1 MDFVDKV
8 KTSIRKER
16 LFEKGERIVIG
27 FSGGPD
33 STALLE
39 VLSLLKDEY
48 LLTLVPA
55 HLHHGF
61 RGEEADGDLRFCR
74 AAAERHGLELVW
86 ERVDGPALARE
97 QGLSAQEAGREAR
110 YDLLIRAAVACGASR
125 IALGHHADDQAETL
139 LMRLLRGAGTRGLT
153 GMPPQRKPGIIRPFL
168 KLRRSEILHF
178 LRERGVA
185 FRQDSSNEKEIYL
198 RNRIRRE
205 LMPLLQ
211 ERYSANLTETLCR
224 TAEILREDEVCLD
237 AAAREQF
244 RPEVILRGLA
254 LDAAAVGDLPRALG
268 RRVVRLAIEA
278 AGGGLAGIT
287 FRHVD
292 AVLDL
297 IQAEGSATRIHL
309 PRGLTVGKVYGRLE
323 FEKGKDVSRGFE
335 VFGIPVPG
343 REQIS
348 PLGIDVVSEIVPA
361 SACAAAP
368 ARDTVALDLEKCAL
382 PLAVRTRSAGDVF
395 YPAGFG
401 KRKKIKRFFIDQK
414 IPWTRRDHIP
424 LFVDRNDEI
433 VWVGGY
439 RADAR
444 FAADAATSRVLLL
457 KIVDRKGGDDDRPR

>member
-1 MDFVDKV
+1 MHFVDKV
-8 KTSIRKER
+8 KQSIRRER

-27 FSGGPD
+27 FSGGGD

-39 VLSLLKDEY
+39 VLSLLKEDY
-48 LLTLVPA
+48 GLTLVPA

-61 RGEEADGDLRFCR
+61 RGEEADEDLRFCR
-74 AAAERHGLELVW
+74 EAAERHGLELAW

-97 QGLSAQEAGREAR
+97 QGLSAQEAAREAR
-110 YDLLIRAAVACGASR
+110 YDFLIRTAVACGASR

-153 GMPPQRKPGIIRPFL
+153 GMPPQRKPGIIRPLL
-168 KLRRSEILHF
+168 KLRRSEILDF
-178 LRERGVA
+178 LRGRGVA
-185 FRQDSSNEKEIYL
+185 FRQDSSNEKDIYL

-205 LMPLLQ
+205 LMPLLVEQ
-211 ERYSANLTETLCR
+211 YSANLTETLCR
-224 TAEILREDEVCLD
+224 TAEILREDEACLD
-237 AAAREQF
+237 AAARAHF
-244 RPEVILRGLA
+244 RPETIAGGIA
-254 LDAAAVGDLPRALG
+254 LDAATVSGLPPALG
-268 RRVVRLAIEA
+268 RRVLRLAIEA
-278 AGGGLAGIT
+278 AGSGLAGIT

-292 AVLDL
+292 AVMDL
-297 IQAEGSATRIHL
+297 LHAEGSAARIHL

-323 FEKGKDVSRGFE
+323 FKRGKDVSHGFE

-343 REQIS
+343 RERIA
-348 PLGIDVVSEIVPA
+348 PLGIHVVSEIVPA
-361 SACAAAP
+361 SAVATAP
-368 ARDTVALDLEKCAL
+368 APDTVALDLEKCAL
-382 PLAVRTRSAGDVF
+382 PLAVRTRTAGDVF

-414 IPWTRRDHIP
+414 IPWARRDRVP
-424 LFVDRNDEI
+424 LFVDRYDEI